1 MSVSPDTSRNTS
13 QQLKHALLALKEA
26 RARLEAANQTQREPI
41 AIVGMACRFPGS
53 ANTLQAFWNM
63 LRQGEDGIGEIP
75 PDRWASD
82 TYYDPDPAAPGKM
95 YTRRGGFV
103 AEATSFD
110 AAFYGISPRE
120 ARRMDPQQRLLLE
133 VAWEALEQA
142 GQDPNR
148 LTDRNIGVFIGVSDN
163 QYTQHQIRSEGDVC
177 VDDPNFLLGSSCS
190 AAAGRLS
197 YLFDFRGPTLAVDTA
212 CSSSLVAVHL
222 ACQSLRTQECG
233 LALVGGVHVISS
245 PETFINYCKMGM
257 LSADGYC
264 KTFDAGADGFGVGEG
279 CGVVVLKRWS
289 DAVAAGDHVL
299 ALIRGSAINEDGRSN
314 GLTAP
319 NGLSQQAVI
328 RQALENA
335 GISPTQISYVEAH
348 GSGTPLGDPIEIESI
363 QAALCQSRPPE
374 RPLLVGTVKTN
385 LGHLTTAAGMAGLI
399 KTVLSL
405 QHQAIPPHLHLR
417 QPNPYITWNE
427 HQFQVPTQLTPWK
440 PINGRRL
447 AGVSSFGWAGT
458 NAHVVLEEAPT
469 PQATPADPHSRTP
482 FLLPLSARTETAL
495 AHATGNLATYLQTHP
510 NAPLSD
516 IAYTLQ
522 VGRAAF
528 DFRRIVVCHSAQEA
542 ITGLENP
549 TARNV
554 LSSVVSSHSRPITFM
569 FPGLGDQYINMAAGL
584 YHNEP
589 LFRQVIDHCCEVL
602 QPYLGVDLRPLLFSQ
617 NGGGKETSVGQM
629 DLDLRQM
636 LGRANKKDVSGSLK
650 QTSLAQ
656 PALFVLEYALAQL
669 WMSWGIQPQAMIGY
683 SLGEYVAACLAG
695 VFSLEDAL
703 QLVARRA
710 QMIDALPAGSM
721 LAVALP
727 EESIAPLLSEAVSL
741 SGINGPTMG
750 VVAGSPT
757 AIADLEQTLIAR
769 GIACRPVSTTHAFHS
784 RAMTPIMDE
793 LTQLVAQFERRPPQI
808 PYISNVT
815 GTWITDEQAVDPRY
829 WATHMRQPVRFA
841 DGVRALWEKPGNILV
856 EVGVGQMLGSMA
868 MQHPARA
875 SANDPIVLSSLPS
888 AHDATSD
895 QAFMVRSLGQLWLSG
910 CAIDWSGFHT
920 QASRRRLPLPTYPF
934 ERQQYW
940 THHSPPTSPE
950 PSLPPAPVETSMAK
964 QEMDDWF
971 HLPTWQRVPL
981 LPPNN
986 APETQ
991 PQNWLL
997 FADALGV
1004 GTALATQL
1012 RQRGDQ
1018 VIVVT
1023 AGDAFQRLQQG
1034 FYTINPQ
1041 LSQEYEDLLHHLS
1054 LLNLAPDHIVHLWNV
1069 WTKERVVVD
1078 EDSVTQAQELGFY
1091 SLLFLAQALGK
1102 QQTTTPIQLHVI
1114 SNNMQDMS
1122 GGEATCPEKATMLG
1136 MIRVIPQEYPHIR
1149 CQSIDVAL
1157 PAESRAIAMQLLP
1170 ELSGDIAETV
1180 VAYRGRSRW
1189 VQSFVPAKLTH
1200 KQSGL
1205 DLLRQRGVYLITG
1218 GFGGIGFA
1226 LARSLAKKFQARLIL
1241 VGRSPLPP
1249 RTAWSSLLV
1258 DENAPVSTRNR
1269 IRQILA
1275 LEESG
1280 AEVLAATADAA
1291 DKAQMQQVIAEAHA
1305 RFGHIH
1311 GVFHVAGVPG
1321 EGLIQAK
1328 APDVAAQV
1336 LRPKVQGSVMLHNI
1350 LRQTQQT
1357 LDFIVLYS
1365 SLGAVMGGLG
1375 EVDYCAAN
1383 AFLGAFSHYLQ
1394 SHHGIN
1400 AVTIDWGLWQ
1410 WDTWQSNMA
1419 ADVPGVY
1426 EQIRQIRQTYG
1437 ISFAEGEEALWRVL
1451 ATPLPQVLVSPLD
1464 LQATMARQY
1473 SFTITDFL
1481 QDVSRTRQQTTHPR
1495 PNLRNPYVAPSNET
1509 ERAIAAIWADVLAM
1523 DSVGIHDHFLELGG
1537 NSLLGMMIIA
1547 RLKQAFG
1554 IALSAASLYEG
1565 PTVSELYKL
1574 ISPNEET
1581 DKTLSANRER
1591 GQKRKERRQRRGLAR
1606 S

>member
-1 MSVSPDTSRNTS
+1 MSVFTDTSSNTS
-13 QQLKHALLALKEA
+13 LQLKQALLALKEA
-26 RARLEAANQTQREPI
+26 RARLEAANQAQREPI

-53 ANTLQAFWNM
+53 ANTLQAFWHM
-63 LRQGEDGIGEIP
+63 LRQGEDGISEIP

-82 TYYDPDPAAPGKM
+82 IYYDPDPAAPGKM

-110 AAFYGISPRE
+110 ATFFGISPRE

-142 GQDPNR
+142 GQDPYR
-148 LTDRNIGVFIGVSDN
+148 LTNRNIGVFIGVSDN
-163 QYTQHQIRSEGDVC
+163 QYTQRQIRSEGDVC
-177 VDDPNFLLGSSCS
+177 IDDPNFLLGSSCS

-222 ACQSLRTQECG
+222 ACQSLRTQECS

-264 KTFDAGADGFGVGEG
+264 KTFDASANGFGVGEG

-335 GISPTQISYVEAH
+335 GIPPSQISYVEAH

-363 QAALCQSRPPE
+363 QEVLCQSRPPE
-374 RPLLVGTVKTN
+374 HPLLVGTVKTN

-427 HQFQVPTQLTPWK
+427 HQLQVPTQLTPWK
-440 PINGRRL
+440 PINGRRV

-458 NAHVVLEEAPT
+458 NAHVVLEEAPALAT
-469 PQATPADPHSRTP
+469 TPASSHSRLLY
-482 FLLPLSARTETAL
+482 LLPLSAKTETAL
-495 AHATGNLATYLQTHP
+495 ARATGNLAAYLQTHP
-510 NAPLSD
+510 NAPLPD

-528 DFRRIVVCHSAQEA
+528 DFRRIVLCHSQQEA
-542 ITGLENP
+542 VKGLENP

-554 LSSVVSSHSRPITFM
+554 LSSVVSHHARPVTFM

-584 YHNEP
+584 YQNE
-589 LFRQVIDHCCEVL
+589 LRFRQVIDQCCETL
-602 QPYLGVDLRPLLFSQ
+602 QPYLGVDLRPLLFPQ
-617 NGGGKETSVGQM
+617 NGSSKETSVGQTG
-629 DLDLRQM
+629 LDLRQM
-636 LGRANKKDVSGSLK
+636 LGRANQKDVLGALK

-741 SGINGPTMG
+741 SGINGPTMC
-750 VVAGSPT
+750 VVAGPPA
-757 AIADLEQTLIAR
+757 AIANLEQTLIAK
-769 GIACRPVSTTHAFHS
+769 GIACRPVPTTHAFHS
-784 RAMTPIMDE
+784 QAMTPIMDR
-793 LTQLVAQFERRPPQI
+793 LTQLVAQFERKLPQI

-815 GTWITDEQAVDPRY
+815 GTWMTNEQATSTDY

-841 DGVRALWEKPGNILV
+841 DGMRALWEKPGNILV

-875 SANDPIVLSSLPS
+875 RANDPIVLSSLPTV
-888 AHDATSD
+888 HDTTPD
-895 QAFMVRSLGQLWLSG
+895 QEFIVRSLGQLWLSG
-910 CAIDWSGFHT
+910 CAVNWSGFHT
-920 QASRRRLPLPTYPF
+920 QAAHRRQPLPTYPF

-940 THHSPPTSPE
+940 TQPSEPTRPGMAL
-950 PSLPPAPVETSMAK
+950 SLAPAKTSMQK
-964 QEMDDWF
+964 QELEDWF

-986 APETQ
+986 AKKTL

-997 FADALGV
+997 FADSVGV
-1004 GTALATQL
+1004 GMALATQL
-1012 RQRGDQ
+1012 KQLGHQ

-1023 AGDAFQRLQQG
+1023 AGDSFQRLHQG

-1041 LSQEYEDLLHHLS
+1041 VSQEYENLLQHLY
-1054 LLNLAPDHIVHLWNV
+1054 LLNLAPDQIVHLWNV
-1069 WTKERVVVD
+1069 WAKERVVVD
-1078 EDSVTQAQELGFY
+1078 GGSVAQAQELGFY

-1102 QQTTTPIQLHVI
+1102 QQTTAPIQLRVI
-1114 SNNMQDMS
+1114 SNNMQDVS
-1122 GGEATCPEKATMLG
+1122 GGEVTCPEKATMLG
-1136 MIRVIPQEYPHIR
+1136 MVRVIPQEYPHIR

-1157 PAESRAIAMQLLP
+1157 PAETGAVAMQLLP
-1170 ELSGDIAETV
+1170 ELLGAAAETV

-1200 KQSGL
+1200 EQPSL
-1205 DLLRQRGVYLITG
+1205 ASLRQQGVYLITG

-1226 LARSLAKKFQARLIL
+1226 LAQSLAQKIRARLIL

-1249 RTAWSSLLV
+1249 RATWSSLLA
-1258 DENAPVSTRNR
+1258 DENAPVAAQNR
-1269 IRQILA
+1269 IRQVLA
-1275 LEESG
+1275 LEELG
-1280 AEVLAATADAA
+1280 AEVLAATADVA
-1291 DKAQMQQVIAEAHA
+1291 DEAQMQQVMAEAHN
-1305 RFGHIH
+1305 RFGHIN

-1328 APDVAAQV
+1328 APGVAAQV
-1336 LRPKVQGSVMLHNI
+1336 LRPKLQGSVALLNI
-1350 LRQTQQT
+1350 LQQTQQT
-1357 LDFIVLYS
+1357 IDFIVLYS

-1394 SHHGIN
+1394 SHRAIN

-1410 WDTWQSNMA
+1410 WDVWQSAMA
-1419 ADVPGVY
+1419 SAVPGVY
-1426 EQIRQIRQTYG
+1426 EQVQQIRQTYG
-1437 ISFAEGEEALWRVL
+1437 INFDEGEEALWRVL
-1451 ATPLPQVLVSPLD
+1451 ATSLPQALVSPLN

-1481 QDVSRTRQQTTHPR
+1481 QDVAQTRQQTTHAR
-1495 PNLRNPYVAPSNET
+1495 PNLRNPYVAPGSET
-1509 ERAIAAIWADVLAM
+1509 ENTIAAIWADVLAI
-1523 DSVGIHDHFLELGG
+1523 DKVGIHDHFLELGG
-1537 NSLLGMMIIA
+1537 NSLLGMMIIT
-1547 RLKQAFG
+1547 RLKQELG
-1554 IALSAASLYEG
+1554 IPLSAASLYEG

-1574 ISPNEET
+1574 ISPNEEIRE
-1581 DKTLSANRER
+1581 TLSTNRER
-1591 GQKRKERRQRRGLAR
+1591 GQKRKELRQKR
-1606 S
+1606 SLSRS